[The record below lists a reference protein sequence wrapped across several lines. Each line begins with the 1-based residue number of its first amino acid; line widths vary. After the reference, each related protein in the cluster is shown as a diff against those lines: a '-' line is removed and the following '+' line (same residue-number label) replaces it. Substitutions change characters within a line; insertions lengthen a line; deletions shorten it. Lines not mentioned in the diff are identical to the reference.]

1 MPAHDSGTPAPFDPA
16 RYRRQITLTG
26 ADAQQ
31 KLADA
36 HVAMIGAGGL
46 GSPALLYLA
55 GAGVG
60 RITLIDDDVVDLSN
74 LHRQVIHTTERIGT
88 PKVDSAVDAVHALNP
103 DVQVVPVRQRLTW
116 ENALEVF
123 EGVDVIMDGAD
134 NFDTRHIA
142 SHAAARLGVPHVWG
156 SVLGYESQ
164 LSVFWAGHGPVY
176 EDLFPTPPAPGVV
189 PSCAQAGVLGPV
201 VGVTGS
207 AMAMEALKLIM
218 GVGEPLVG
226 TLGYY
231 DYLSGRWEYIPVA
244 ADPAVAK
251 RVLHDEPPQQRS
263 PLAAFDAVEEVDEIP
278 AGAVV
283 IDVREPEEFELFHI
297 PGAVNVPLGEI
308 LGGFTP
314 EVIAQ
319 AQETGAESGADSGA
333 EPSAPPLVVVQC
345 AGGVRSATAVDALQ
359 RRGATGLVSLRGGI
373 DAWQK
378 KQV

>member
-1 MPAHDSGTPAPFDPA
+1 MAKFDTG

-26 ADAQQ
+26 IEAQD

-36 HVAMIGAGGL
+36 HVAVIGAGGL

-60 RITLIDDDVVDLSN
+60 TITLIDDDVVDLSN

-88 PKVDSAVDAVHALNP
+88 PKVGSAAESVRALNP
-103 DVQVVPVRQRLTW
+103 DIELIAINDRLTW
-116 ENALEVF
+116 SNAADVF
-123 EGVDVIMDGAD
+123 AGVDVIMDGAD

-142 SHAAARLGVPHVWG
+142 SHAAARLGIPHVWA
-156 SVLGYESQ
+156 SILGYESQ

-189 PSCAQAGVLGPV
+189 PSCAQSGVLGPV

-207 AMAMEALKLIM
+207 AMAMETLKLLI
-218 GVGEPLVG
+218 GVGEPLLG

-231 DYLSGRWEYIPVA
+231 DSLAGRWEYIPIA
-244 ADPAVAK
+244 ADPAVTE
-251 RVLHDEPPQQRS
+251 RVLNDEPPRQVS
-263 PLAAFDAVEEVDEIP
+263 DMPEVAEVDEIP

-283 IDVREPEEFELFHI
+283 IDVREPEEFSLFHI

-308 LGGFTP
+308 LAGVTP
-314 EVIAQ
+314 EVL
-319 AQETGAESGADSGA
+319 E
-333 EPSAPPLVVVQC
+333 APEDERPPVVVQC
-345 AGGVRSATAVDALQ
+345 AGGVRSAKAVDALQ
-359 RRGATGLVSLRGGI
+359 RRGVSGAVSLRGGI

-378 KQV
+378 KQG